1 MREIPDI
8 EETVATAD
16 VFGSSLLS
24 LVSLVD
30 NAPDVISRF
39 DRAGRYLFIS
49 QAAERYTGIPREA
62 FLGKKYRELGF
73 PEEVCQL
80 WDASLRDTFATG
92 DPTRIEFSVPLPVLG
107 VRHYEG
113 HSVAERAADGTIV
126 SVLTVTRDISE
137 RKDAEEQSARLLHD
151 LMEERETLD
160 RINAIGRLLSAELD
174 LDRLVQAATDAAT
187 ELTGAQFGAFFYNVE
202 NEQGESYLLYTISG
216 VPREAFSRFPMP
228 RATHLFGPTFR
239 GEGIIRIGDV
249 LEDARYGQMAPY
261 HGMPA
266 GHLPVRSYLALPV
279 LSRSGQVLGGLFFGH
294 AEPEVF
300 TEKAERNV
308 QALVAQLA
316 VAMDNA
322 RLFREALRANE
333 EARIAEERRASAE
346 ALRQSEERFRLLVEQ
361 VRDYAIFML
370 NPEGYIATWNEGAAR
385 FKGYSAD
392 EIIGQH
398 FSRFYTQEDIDRRH
412 PWNELEIAAREGR
425 YEEEGWRLRKDG
437 SRFWAN
443 VVITAL
449 RDEKGR
455 LQGFGK
461 VTRDMTERRAREQE
475 RAAAQVAEQQR
486 RLLRE
491 MLASVTE
498 GRLTLCETRNELPER
513 LPLLADQSEDEGRAT
528 IPLDRL
534 TLRRLRRRT
543 AEAARLAGLDKDRGN
558 DLLTAVSE
566 AAMNAVVHAG
576 GGTATIAVDPEVSRV
591 QVWIEDH
598 GTGIDMR
605 HLPQATLDRGYTTAG
620 TLGHGFKMVLATA
633 EKVWLL
639 TGPTGTTVVI
649 EQGRDLPKPH
659 WLAKR

>member
-249 LEDARYGQMAPY
+249 LEDARYGQMAP
-261 HGMPA
+261 HFGMPA

-294 AEPEVF
+294 AESEVF

-322 RLFREALRANE
+322 RLFREVTRATEQAQREVAARRESE
-333 EARIAEERRASAE
+333 ELVRTIAENSTQGLAMMDERGYCTYANRAWLE
-346 ALRQSEERFRLLVEQ
+346 
-361 VRDYAIFML
+361 M
-370 NPEGYIATWNEGAAR
+370 T
-385 FKGYSAD
+385 GYSAE
-392 EIIGQH
+392 EIQSQPLHYLVHHHYPDG
-398 FSRFYTQEDIDRRH
+398 RPYPKEACPIDRALPENFDVRAH
-412 PWNELEIAAREGR
+412 EDLFF
-425 YEEEGWRLRKDG
+425 RKDG
-437 SRFWAN
+437 STFPVLVAASPIFKDGRP
-443 VVITAL
+443 VSTVIEIRDVTAA
-449 RDEKGR
+449 KR
-455 LQGFGK
+455 L
-461 VTRDMTERRAREQE
+461 EE
-475 RAAAQVAEQQR
+475 QR
-486 RLLRE
+486 RTFLRE
-491 MLASVTE
+491 VLFSLTE
-498 GRLTLCETRNELPER
+498 GRLRLCDRASELPR
-513 LPLLADQSEDEGRAT
+513 PLHPTPFSDPVALTRTSAR
-528 IPLDRL
+528 
-534 TLRRLRRRT
+534 TLRQQVRAAGQVIHLP
-543 AEAARLAGLDKDRGN
+543 AERAN
-558 DLLTAVSE
+558 DLLTAVGE
-566 AAMNAVVHAG
+566 TAMNAIVHG
-576 GGTATIAVDPEVSRV
+576 GGGEGSVYTDEARQRV
-591 QVWIEDH
+591 QVWIRDH
-598 GTGIDMR
+598 GPGIR
-605 HLPQATLDRGYTTAG
+605 EEALHRAVLEKGYSTAG
-620 TLGHGFKMVLATA
+620 TFGVGFWLVLRTIDT
-633 EKVWLL
+633 VYLL
-639 TGPTGTTVVI
+639 TSPQGTTVVL
-649 EQGRDLPKPH
+649 EQAAVAPH
-659 WLAKR
+659 PTWLTG